1 MRVRRSYRFQ
11 PSRIQKNARQRVRP
25 RQSGGGGAG
34 CLRLLLPLGLAAF
47 AIISF
52 LGSKSFNPVTGEEQY
67 VSLSPDQEVALGLQ
81 AAPQMA
87 AQYGGLLQD
96 AEVQALVDQLGSE
109 LVGNSFARESG
120 YPFEFH
126 VLADREVVNA
136 FALPG
141 GQVFIT
147 TALLERLENIDQLA
161 GVLGHEVGHV
171 IGRHGAE
178 QMAKAELTQGLTG
191 AIVLATYDPENPNS
205 AGSAQVAAL
214 IGQLVNLRY
223 GREAELE
230 SDFWGVCILYENG
243 YDANELVE
251 VMRILADAANGPRP
265 PEFLSSHPDPGNRIG
280 EIESAI
286 ANVANCP

>member
-1 MRVRRSYRFQ
+1 MRGRRAYRFQ
-11 PSRIQKNARQRVRP
+11 PSRLQNNARSRVRP

-52 LGSKSFNPVTGEEQY
+52 LGSKSYNPVTGEEQY
-67 VSLSPDQEVALGLQ
+67 VSLSHDQEVALGLQ
-81 AAPQMA
+81 AAPEMA
-87 AQYGGLLQD
+87 AQYGGLAQN
-96 AEVQALVDQLGSE
+96 AEIQALVDQIGVE

-126 VLADREVVNA
+126 VLADEEVVNA

-147 TALLERLENIDQLA
+147 VALLERLENIDQLA
-161 GVLGHEVGHV
+161 GVIGHEIGHV
-171 IGRHGAE
+171 VGRHSAE
-178 QMAKAELTQGLTG
+178 QIAKAELTQGLTG
-191 AIVLATYDPENPNS
+191 ALVLATYDPDNPSS

-223 GREAELE
+223 GRDAELE
-230 SDFWGVCILYENG
+230 SDFWGVCILNETG
-243 YDANELVE
+243 YDPSEMVE
-251 VMRILADAANGPRP
+251 VMRILEAASGGANP
-265 PEFLSSHPDPGNRIG
+265 PEFLSTHPNPGNRVG
-280 EIESAI
+280 QIEYTI
-286 ANVANCP
+286 DHLDECP

>member
-1 MRVRRSYRFQ
+1 VRVKRNYRFQ
-11 PSRIQKNARQRVRP
+11 PSRIRSNARSRVRP

-52 LGSKSFNPVTGEEQY
+52 LGSKSFNPVTGEDQY
-67 VSLSPDQEVALGLQ
+67 VSLSYDQEVALGLQ

-96 AEVQALVDQLGSE
+96 ADVQALADQLGAE

-126 VLADREVVNA
+126 ILADDEVVNA

-141 GQVFIT
+141 GQVFVT
-147 TALLERLENIDQLA
+147 LALLERLDNIDQLA
-161 GVLGHEVGHV
+161 GILGHEIGHV
-171 IGRHGAE
+171 VGRHGAE

-191 AIVLATYDPENPNS
+191 AIVLASYDPDNPNS
-205 AGSAQVAAL
+205 ARSAQVAAL

-223 GREAELE
+223 GRDAELE
-230 SDFWGVCILYENG
+230 SDFWGVCIIAEAG

-251 VMRILADAANGPRP
+251 VMRILADASSGPRP
-265 PEFLSSHPDPGNRIG
+265 PEFLSSHPDPGNRIA
-280 EIESAI
+280 EIQNAI
-286 ANVANCP
+286 NNLDNCP